1 MMNVGSED
9 EIVLFVKLG
18 YDGTSL
24 GACHQSQRV
33 HMLARLKA
41 SAKVMPSPRVVTVN
55 TAKPPRE
62 YSELDLRLRLPVLH
76 IIPAREACG
85 PEPLDSSD
93 DIVAAL
99 ETTYP
104 GGLCMSSSQCE
115 AAADQASRDFF
126 SKFCFLVKG
135 VAKESSHLE
144 SELHTLDKFLQDSS
158 GERGEGGFLC
168 GSCPSLLDCEI
179 LPKLHQVSVA
189 AQALKGYSIPGHFT
203 ALWRY
208 LHAAYSCPAFTESC
222 PPDHEI
228 ILHWLEHCGTPEA
241 MKQSR
246 KLLSQIGSERFQ
258 ASFSFSI
265 PAKATPVVI
274 DD

>member
-1 MMNVGSED
+1 MMNVESED

-18 YDGTSL
+18 YDGHSL

-33 HMLARLKA
+33 NMLSRLKA
-41 SAKVMPSPRVVTVN
+41 TAQVMPSPRVVPVN
-55 TAKPPRE
+55 TAKPPKE
-62 YSELDLRLRLPVLH
+62 FSDLDLRLRLPVLH
-76 IIPAREACG
+76 IILATETDG
-85 PEPLDSSD
+85 LEPLDSSD
-93 DIVAAL
+93 DIVVAL
-99 ETTYP
+99 ESKYP
-104 GGLCMSSSQCE
+104 GGLCACSSQCE
-115 AAADQASRDFF
+115 AEADQASRDFF
-126 SKFCFLVKG
+126 SKFCFLVRG

-144 SELHTLDKFLQDSS
+144 SELQTLDKFLQDSS

-168 GSCPSLLDCEI
+168 GSSPSLLDCEI
-179 LPKLHQVSVA
+179 LPKLHQVRVA
-189 AQALKGYSIPGHFT
+189 AQALKGYSIPAHFS

-208 LHAAYSCPAFTESC
+208 LYAAYSCPAFTESC

-246 KLLSQIGSERFQ
+246 KLLSQIGSERHQ
-258 ASFSFSI
+258 PSYSFSI